1 MKKRVLL
8 LVSLILML
16 IFVNPLMAKSKAYM
30 GVYLKDLSLKNYEE
44 LGIKDN
50 YGIQI
55 TKVVKDSPADK
66 AGLLNDDVILEI
78 AGDKIYTHDQ
88 LKKML
93 SFFEP
98 EQVIK
103 LKIFHEKKTQKVNL
117 TLGEK
122 KSYEPQKKAY
132 LGVYLKDLSEKDYDK
147 LGLKERYGVL
157 IDKVVEDSPVQKA
170 GVQDEDVLTE
180 LDRNKVYTSDQI
192 SKMLNN
198 LDTGQNVNVRI
209 FREKEYKDF
218 DVVLG
223 EKEIT
228 DFKFLSPSG
237 NSFFQKRPENV
248 FVYQYKGK
256 NGKWIG
262 ILTMELNDQLLESY
276 NLKHGVQIKEVLDD
290 TPAREAGLKAGD
302 IIIEMDGKKIKI
314 TNDIHKVIQ
323 SKIIDDIIKIE
334 LQRDKKTKTI
344 DVKVGKRKDFEDFG
358 KVQVSV
364 DNGEITIWRDGK
376 EGVLYNFS
384 KTLDNLNNLKAL
396 ELLKNIKP
404 HLDIDSEKFIELEK
418 ELQELNE
425 ELDELEIELEI
436 LDEEDKEL

>member
-1 MKKRVLL
+1 MKKRVLIL
-8 LVSLILML
+8 LSLILML

-103 LKIFHEKKTQKVNL
+103 LKIFHEKKTKKVNL

-157 IDKVVEDSPVQKA
+157 IDKVVEDGPVQKA

-198 LDTGQNVNVRI
+198 MDTGQNVNVRI
-209 FREKEYKDF
+209 FRENEYKDF

-223 EKEIT
+223 EKETT
-228 DFKFLSPSG
+228 DLKFLSPSG
-237 NSFFQKRPENV
+237 ISFFQEQPENV

-262 ILTMELNDQLLESY
+262 IITMELNDQLLESY
-276 NLKHGVQIKEVLDD
+276 NLKHGVQIQEVLDD

-334 LQRDKKTKTI
+334 LQRDKKNKSI

-358 KVQVSV
+358 RVQVSV
-364 DNGEITIWRDGK
+364 DNGEVTIWRDGR
-376 EGVLYNFS
+376 EEILYNFG
-384 KTLDNLNNLKAL
+384 KTLDNLNNLRAL

-418 ELQELNE
+418 ELEELNK